1 MERKP
6 RYDVYVAIRDAKG
19 MSDSEVAEKTGIT
32 RSTFSDWKSGRTF
45 PGGAKLVK
53 ISDLFGCHVVE
64 FYDNNDADSVAAL
77 TRVVNQEE
85 YRIIQVFRNA
95 DSISQ
100 GMVYRALGIERKST
114 ALQSGSG
121 IA

>member
-19 MSDSEVAEKTGIT
+19 MTDAEVADRTGIT
-32 RSTFSDWKSGRTF
+32 RSTFSDWKSGRTY

-53 ISDLFGCHVVE
+53 LSDLFGCHVVE
-64 FYDNNDADSVAAL
+64 FYDNNDADSIAAL

-85 YRIIQVFRNA
+85 YRIIQAFRSA

-100 GMVYRALGIERKST
+100 EMVYRALGIERKSIESQN
-114 ALQSGSG
+114 A
-121 IA
+121 

>member
-19 MSDSEVAEKTGIT
+19 MSDSEVADKTGVS
-32 RSTFSDWKSGRTF
+32 RSTFSDWKSGRTY

-53 ISDLFGCHVVE
+53 ISDLFGCPVVE
-64 FYDNNDADSVAAL
+64 FFDNNDAESIAAL

-85 YRIIQVFRNA
+85 YRIILAFRDA
-95 DSISQ
+95 DEVSKE
-100 GMVYRALGIERKST
+100 MVYRALGIERKSIESQN
-114 ALQSGSG
+114 A
-121 IA
+121 

>member
-19 MSDSEVAEKTGIT
+19 MSDSEVADKTGVS
-32 RSTFSDWKSGRTF
+32 RSTFSDWKSGRTY

-53 ISDLFGCHVVE
+53 ISDLFGCPVVE
-64 FYDNNDADSVAAL
+64 FFDNNDAESIAAL

-85 YRIIQVFRNA
+85 YRIILAFRDA
-95 DSISQ
+95 DEVSKE
-100 GMVYRALGIERKST
+100 MVYRALGIERKSIE
-114 ALQSGSG
+114 LQN
-121 IA
+121 A